1 MKSVMRYTLL
11 ALAAG
16 TWAAPLGAQHDP
28 DQTVAGGGALPPG
41 WRVRTERNAPLTN
54 VKFAPMANGFHVT
67 LGPPALFWRDA
78 DVAAGNYHAVAT
90 FARTKAPAHAEAYGL
105 FIGGRHL
112 GDSAQTYTYLLVRA
126 TGEFSIWQR
135 ASYGVRPTAI
145 VPWTAHAAPAKADSA
160 GRATDE
166 LSVQT
171 GGGKVRFFVNGKE
184 VHAADAGAVN
194 ADGVVGYRVNHN
206 LDVHVGPIGIHKP

>member
-1 MKSVMRYTLL
+1 MKTVMRYTLL

-16 TWAAPLGAQHDP
+16 TWAAPIAAQRDP
-28 DQTVAGGGALPPG
+28 DQAVAGGGSLPPG
-41 WRVRTERNAPLTN
+41 WNVRTERNAPLTN
-54 VKFAPMANGFHVT
+54 VKFAPMGSGFHVT
-67 LGPPALFWRDA
+67 LGPAALFWRDA
-78 DVAAGNYHAVAT
+78 DVATGSYHAVAT

-105 FIGGRHL
+105 FIGGKSL
-112 GDSAQTYTYLLVRA
+112 SDSAQSYTYLIVRA
-126 TGEFSIWQR
+126 SGEFSIWHR
-135 ASYGVRPTAI
+135 AGYAARPTAI
-145 VPWTAHAAPAKADSA
+145 VPWTAHDAPATADSA

-184 VHAADAGAVN
+184 VHSAEASAVN

-206 LDVHVGPIGIHKP
+206 LDVHVGPIGIHKT